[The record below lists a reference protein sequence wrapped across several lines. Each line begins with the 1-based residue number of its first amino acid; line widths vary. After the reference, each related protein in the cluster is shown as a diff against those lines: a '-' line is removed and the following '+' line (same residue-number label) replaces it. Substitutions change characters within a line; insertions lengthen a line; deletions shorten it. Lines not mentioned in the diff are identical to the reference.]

1 MTTYE
6 QYIKSYNDRVE
17 REQQLINQYNQ
28 RPEQL
33 QNRFLW
39 AVTSVER
46 HSKTKHGVEVLKI
59 IAGVLLA
66 GGILVASI
74 MV

>member
-17 REQQLINQYNQ
+17 REQQLVNQYNQ

-39 AVTSVER
+39 TVTSVER
-46 HSKTKHGVEVLKI
+46 HSKTRNEIEVLKI

-66 GGILVASI
+66 GAVLVVSI
-74 MV
+74 MI